1 MKEFKIG
8 EWVTCDEYTF
18 VIVHIGDCPV
28 GGTTYEEESYFDI
41 YYEGFI
47 TYHCRQAS
55 QEEIE
60 NACKVMLETIV

>member
-1 MKEFKIG
+1 M
-8 EWVTCDEYTF
+8 
-18 VIVHIGDCPV
+18 IVHIGDCPV